1 MMVPMTRWSGRALA
15 ALLCLGALALLAR
28 PSPWMP
34 GARLPA
40 LDRIGLALLL
50 VLLAHGLAGR
60 RRLALQF
67 TLALIVLAV
76 LPPVHRRELVVP
88 VVAGLLLLPGR
99 FPVRPDPQRLRA
111 ATVVAGATLTV
122 VLGRTLWETGRH
134 RAYAALPFPTGTPDR
149 STRVYVVVVL
159 ASVLVALAIALAAA
173 PAPPPAGE
181 AERAQ
186 VRRLVQHPASG
197 SLAPFATRADRT
209 YVFSPRGDAALG
221 YRVRFGVALAG
232 GDPVGADPAAAIAA
246 FALLCEERGWRP
258 AVLGNDAAATGE
270 LWRAAGVRRA
280 VEIGDEAVLD
290 VPSFSAAGRAMRNV
304 RQAARRA
311 DNAGVR
317 VEIGPLDP
325 LLVPALD
332 GVLRDWL
339 RGRSER
345 GFAMNLDALLTPRD
359 GVLVAIARDAAGEPV
374 AFARFATA
382 AAGRI
387 FTLDVAPRRRDAP
400 NGVVER
406 MILTMVDYARAHG
419 AAEVTLNFAGMRRV
433 YAGVSLGARALQ
445 VPLHALDR
453 WIELRSLWLFT
464 DKFHPRWRP
473 RQLRMRSWWELIP
486 VAFVALTSEFGAR
499 PPVGVS
505 AAPSAEA
512 APVSS

>member
-1 MMVPMTRWSGRALA
+1 MKTWSVRALT
-15 ALLCLGALALLAR
+15 ALLCLHALALLAR
-28 PSPWMP
+28 PSAWVP

-40 LDRIGLALLL
+40 VDRIPLALLL
-50 VLLAHGLAGR
+50 LLLAHGLAGR
-60 RRLALQF
+60 RRLALQM
-67 TLALIVLAV
+67 TLALVIFAI
-76 LPPVHRRELVVP
+76 LPPVHRRELLLP
-88 VVAGLLLLPGR
+88 VAVGLLLLPGR
-99 FPVRPDPQRLRA
+99 YPVRPDSQRLRA
-111 ATVVAGATLTV
+111 ATMVAGGALAV
-122 VLGRTLWETGRH
+122 VLGRGLWEAGRH
-134 RAYAALPFPTGTPDR
+134 RAYAASPFPVGTPDR
-149 STRVYVVVVL
+149 STRVYAVVVL
-159 ASVLVALAIALAAA
+159 AAVLVALAVALAAA

-181 AERAQ
+181 VERAQ
-186 VRRLVQHPASG
+186 VRRLVQDPSSG

-232 GDPVGADPAAAIAA
+232 GDPVGSDAAGAIAA
-246 FALLCEERGWRP
+246 FAVLCAEHGWRP
-258 AVLGNDAAATGE
+258 AVLGNDAVATGE
-270 LWRAAGVRRA
+270 LWRAVGVRRA

-290 VPSFSAAGRAMRNV
+290 VATFTPAGRAMRNV

-345 GFAMNLDALLTPRD
+345 GFAMNLDALLTPRAD
-359 GVLVAIARDAAGEPV
+359 VLVAVARGAGGEPV
-374 AFARFATA
+374 AFARFAVA

-387 FTLDVAPRRRDAP
+387 LTLDVAPRRRDAP

-406 MILTMVDYARAHG
+406 MVLSMIDYARDHG
-419 AAEVTLNFAGMRRV
+419 ADEVTLNFAGMRRV
-433 YAGVSLGARALQ
+433 YAGETPGARALQ
-445 VPLHALDR
+445 IPLHALDR

-473 RQLRMRSWWELIP
+473 RQLRMRSWWELLP
-486 VAFVALTSEFGAR
+486 VGVAALTSEFGGRR
-499 PPVGVS
+499 PVPP
-505 AAPSAEA
+505 APSPAPEA
-512 APVSS
+512 APVRP

>member
-1 MMVPMTRWSGRALA
+1 MLTV
-15 ALLCLGALALLAR
+15 LLGLGALALLAH

-34 GARLPA
+34 GVRLPA
-40 LDRIGLALLL
+40 LDRVALALLL
-50 VLLAHGLAGR
+50 LLLAHGLAGR
-60 RRLALQF
+60 RRLALQV
-67 TLALIVLAV
+67 TLGLIVIAV
-76 LPPVHRRELVVP
+76 LPPVARRELVLP
-88 VVAGLLLLPGR
+88 VVAALLLLPGR
-99 FPVRPDPQRLRA
+99 YPVRPDPQRLRA
-111 ATVVAGATLTV
+111 AAVVAGGALTV
-122 VLGRTLWETGRH
+122 VLGRALWEAGRH
-134 RAYAALPFPTGTPDR
+134 RAYAASPFPLASPDR

-159 ASVLVALAIALAAA
+159 AAVLVALAIALAAA
-173 PAPPPAGE
+173 PAPPPADE

-186 VRRLVQHPASG
+186 VRRLVQDPSSG

-209 YVFSPRGDAALG
+209 YVFSPRGDAAIG

-232 GDPVGADPAAAIAA
+232 GDPVGSDAAAAIAA
-246 FALLCEERGWRP
+246 FALLCDEHGWRP
-258 AVLGNDAAATGE
+258 AVLGNDAAATGG

-290 VPSFSAAGRAMRNV
+290 IPSFSPAGRSMRNV

-317 VEIGPLDP
+317 VDIGPLDP

-359 GVLVAIARDAAGEPV
+359 GVLVVVARDAGGEPV
-374 AFARFATA
+374 AFARFAVA

-387 FTLDVAPRRRDAP
+387 LTLDVAPRRRDAP

-406 MILTMVDYARAHG
+406 MILSMVAYARAHD
-419 AAEVTLNFAGMRRV
+419 ATEVTLNFAGMRRV
-433 YAGVSLGARALQ
+433 YAGTSVGARVVR

-464 DKFHPRWRP
+464 DKFHPRWRA
-473 RQLRMRSWWELIP
+473 RQLRMRSWWELVP

-499 PPVGVS
+499 P
-505 AAPSAEA
+505 APASSREPSPSA

>member
-1 MMVPMTRWSGRALA
+1 MKRWSGRVLT
-15 ALLCLGALALLAR
+15 ALLCLSALALLAR
-28 PSPWMP
+28 PTSWLP

-40 LDRIGLALLL
+40 LDRLPLALLL
-50 VLLAHGLAGR
+50 LLLAHGLAGR
-60 RRLALQF
+60 RRLALQM
-67 TLALIVLAV
+67 TLALLVIAMVL
-76 LPPVHRRELVVP
+76 P

-99 FPVRPDPQRLRA
+99 YPVRPDSQRLRT
-111 ATVVAGATLTV
+111 ATVVAGGALAV
-122 VLGRTLWETGRH
+122 VVGRALWETGRH
-134 RAYAALPFPTGTPDR
+134 HAYAASPFPTGTPDR

-159 ASVLVALAIALAAA
+159 AAALVALAIALAAA

-186 VRRLVQHPASG
+186 VRRLVQDPLSG
-197 SLAPFATRADRT
+197 SLAPFATRPDRT
-209 YVFSPRGDAALG
+209 YVFSPRGDAAIG

-232 GDPVGADPAAAIAA
+232 GDPVGADPAAAIGA
-246 FALLCEERGWRP
+246 FAALCDEHGWRP

-290 VPSFSAAGRAMRNV
+290 VASFTAGGRAMRNV

-325 LLVPALD
+325 LLIPALD
-332 GVLRDWL
+332 VVLRDWL

-345 GFAMNLDALLTPRD
+345 GFAMNLDALLTPRAD
-359 GVLVAIARDAAGEPV
+359 VLLAVARDAAGEPV
-374 AFARFATA
+374 AFARFAVA
-382 AAGRI
+382 ASGRVV
-387 FTLDVAPRRRDAP
+387 TLDVAPRRRDSP

-406 MILTMVDYARAHG
+406 MILEMVGYARAHD
-419 AAEVTLNFAGMRRV
+419 ATEVTLNFAGMRRV
-433 YAGVSLGARALQ
+433 YAGDTVGARLLR

-453 WIELRSLWLFT
+453 WIELRSLYLFT

-473 RQLRMRSWWELIP
+473 RQLRMRSWWELVP
-486 VAFVALTSEFGAR
+486 VAFVALTAEFGAR
-499 PPVGVS
+499 PPS
-505 AAPSAEA
+505 SSEPAPAAEA
-512 APVSS
+512 APVNS

>member
-1 MMVPMTRWSGRALA
+1 MVPMNRWSARVLI
-15 ALLCLGALALLAR
+15 ALLCLSALAVLAR
-28 PSPWMP
+28 PSSWPA

-40 LDRIGLALLL
+40 LDRIPLALLL
-50 VLLAHGLAGR
+50 LLLAHGLAGR
-60 RRLALQF
+60 RRLALQVA
-67 TLALIVLAV
+67 LGLIVFAI
-76 LPPVHRRELVVP
+76 LPPVHRRELVLP

-99 FPVRPDPQRLRA
+99 YPVRPDPQRLRA
-111 ATVVAGATLTV
+111 ATVVAGGALAV

-134 RAYAALPFPTGTPDR
+134 RAYAASPFPTGTPDR

-159 ASVLVALAIALAAA
+159 AAVLVALAVALAAA

-181 AERAQ
+181 AERAH
-186 VRRLVQHPASG
+186 VRRLVQDPGSG

-246 FALLCEERGWRP
+246 FALLCDEHGWRP
-258 AVLGNDAAATGE
+258 AVLGNDAAATAG

-290 VPSFSAAGRAMRNV
+290 VGSFTPQGRAMRNV

-332 GVLRDWL
+332 DVLRDWL

-345 GFAMNLDALLTPRD
+345 GFAMNLDALLTPRPD
-359 GVLVAIARDAAGEPV
+359 VLLAVAHDAAGEPV
-374 AFARFATA
+374 AFARFAVA
-382 AAGRI
+382 ASGRI
-387 FTLDVAPRRRDAP
+387 LSLDVAPRRRDAP

-406 MILTMVDYARAHG
+406 MVLSMIDHARAHG
-419 AAEVTLNFAGMRRV
+419 ASEVTLNFAGMRRV
-433 YAGVSLGARALQ
+433 YAGTSVGARMLQ

-464 DKFHPRWRP
+464 DKFHPRWRA
-473 RQLRMRSWWELIP
+473 RQLRMRSWWELVP
-486 VAFVALTSEFGAR
+486 VAFAALTSEFGTS
-499 PPVGVS
+499 S
-505 AAPSAEA
+505 APAESPETSPAA